1 MLLIKTL
8 IAFTKLIRLLGE
20 DIEAGAISGVGWRGA
35 LSAYGLCRGL
45 RWLLLIASLI
55 VLLVG
60 ALTGGKFLRP
70 NVVLAQALR
79 ATCH

>member
-1 MLLIKTL
+1 M
-8 IAFTKLIRLLGE
+8 GE
-20 DIEAGAISGVGWRGA
+20 DVEAGAVGGVGWRGT